1 VAAIVLAILIFSACM
16 PFMAFTYF
24 LRGIDLPSIFFVIA
38 FDFLVVT
45 VTVMLAIF
53 LAVIPA
59 NRILKALLGLIG
71 LFIGLLTFGYALGGT
86 IMLVEFGVAAM
97 LEGREF
103 WYSCLIVVIDT
114 VGAIALMYA
123 WSVGLLSPPS
133 ANRTLPMRLWVTL
146 FWLVQGLAL
155 TYFS

>member
-1 VAAIVLAILIFSACM
+1 VFAVLQGILLATCMVFIPAYTGMRLGAERSDVHVDLFFITTLRPRAIIAGKFVAAIVLAILIFSACM

-97 LEGREF
+97 LEG
-103 WYSCLIVVIDT
+103 
-114 VGAIALMYA
+114 
-123 WSVGLLSPPS
+123 
-133 ANRTLPMRLWVTL
+133 
-146 FWLVQGLAL
+146 
-155 TYFS
+155 